1 MARRAVDNSD
11 LDRWR
16 CLDAASLLRALC
28 DHCKADPSFVPTQS
42 AATTRWHVSAMG
54 VDYEFVCT
62 GPKFFNTRLQRG
74 GCGGV
79 DLVMHI
85 FRLDFRQ
92 STAFLR
98 AKGL

>member
-16 CLDAASLLRALC
+16 RLDAASLLHALC
-28 DHCKADPSFVPTQS
+28 DYCKADPSFVPTLD
-42 AATTRWHVSAMG
+42 AATSRWHVSAMG
-54 VDYEFVCT
+54 ADYEFVCT
-62 GPKFFNTRLQRG
+62 GPKFFNTRSQRG
-74 GCGGV
+74 GYGGI

-85 FRLDFRQ
+85 FRFDFRQ
-92 STAFLR
+92 SAAFLR